1 MRYSNVENFNELV
14 RQTIY
19 ESSQFDIHPPIKI
32 LLGKTEFLA
41 DLGYDFQQHQFQKI
55 IYQKM
60 RN

>member
-14 RQTIY
+14 RQTNY